1 MLLGM
6 PIVSSDV
13 GGVKNILKDKK
24 EGYIYPADEIYMLAY
39 YIDKIFTNKDE
50 AVLMGKAAR
59 NHALK
64 THNREQNFLRLLE
77 IYNELINKTK

>member
-1 MLLGM
+1 
-6 PIVSSDV
+6 
-13 GGVKNILKDKK
+13 
-24 EGYIYPADEIYMLAY
+24 MLAY